1 MRLVKAVEFQKD
13 YQYQAAKRQAR
24 RSDIGRRSGR
34 RGTGSWGVWKD
45 SE

>member
-1 MRLVKAVEFQKD
+1 MRVVKAVEFSKD

-24 RSDIGRRSGR
+24 RSEIGRRSGR
-34 RGTGSWGVWKD
+34 RGTGAWGVWKE

>member
-1 MRLVKAVEFQKD
+1 MRVVKANEFGKD

-24 RSDIGRRSGR
+24 RSEIGRRSGR
-34 RGTGSWGVWKD
+34 RGTGAWGVWKE